1 MQYWLFKSEP
11 DTFGLDDLKR
21 MKKSPWD
28 GVRNYMARNYLRAM
42 KPGDLGFFYHSRVDP
57 PGIAG
62 VCSVAS
68 LPYDDFTALD
78 RQSKYFDPKSSTENN
93 RWSLVDVEYVE
104 HFAHFVT
111 LEELKNHPRLKDMV
125 VTRKGNRLS
134 ISPVQPAEW
143 KVILA
148 LGRGK

>member
-11 DTFGLDDLKR
+11 DTFSIDHLKK
-21 MKKSPWD
+21 MQKSPWD
-28 GVRNYMARNYLRAM
+28 GVRNYMARNFMRAM
-42 KPGDLGFFYHSRVDP
+42 EPGDLGFFYHSRVDP

-62 VCSVAS
+62 VCKVVSQ
-68 LPYDDFTALD
+68 PYDDFSALD
-78 RQSKYFDPKSSTENN
+78 KKSKYFDPKSSAESN
-93 RWSLVDVEYVE
+93 RWSLVDVEYLE
-104 HFAHFVT
+104 TFPHFVT
-111 LEELKNHPRLKDMV
+111 LEELKDHPKLKEMV

-143 KVILA
+143 KVVLA

>member
-11 DTFGLDDLKR
+11 DTFSLDHLKK
-21 MKKSPWD
+21 MEKSPWD

-62 VCSVAS
+62 VCKVVSP
-68 LPYDDFTALD
+68 PYGDFTALD
-78 RQSKYFDPKSSTENN
+78 KKSKYYDPKSSAENN

-104 HFAHFVT
+104 TFSHFVS
-111 LEELKNHPRLKDMV
+111 LDELKNHPKLSEMV
-125 VTRKGNRLS
+125 VARKGNRLS
-134 ISPVQPAEW
+134 ISPVQPDEW
-143 KVILA
+143 KVVLA